1 MNKSVPYAAGALL
14 ALAAA
19 GWAGAQPEPVRV
31 GTPVAW
37 GVSTAYQGVPTDQ
50 RFLQVA
56 TGWAHTVALLPD
68 GSIAVYG
75 IDSHAGGQNHSEK
88 PAGHDFVAIA
98 AGQFHSLA
106 IRADGTA
113 IAWGGGDIW
122 GSKGQT
128 EIPLDERVSPP
139 RPYTFKQVD
148 GGELFSV
155 GVTTSGEIVGWG
167 GDYCPW
173 DPTDVPVAPP
183 GVEYLAVS
191 TSGHHVLALR
201 SDGVL
206 DGWGID
212 VRQPPVGCA
221 GYQRNQSTYP
231 FEAPV
236 VKFSAGHA
244 FSFTLDDEGRLRAW
258 GLVSEGPPP
267 IDKFG
272 EVVRAPVGERFAAVF
287 GGYYHA
293 TAIRPNGRM
302 VAWGKNNFGQA
313 SPPQDVVVGDL
324 SSKYDHGVALR
335 GCYADFDGNQTLD
348 FFDFL
353 AFVNAFAA
361 DDSAVDCDDDG
372 TLSFFDLLCFQEA
385 FSVGCEW

>member
-1 MNKSVPYAAGALL
+1 MLRNAPYL
-14 ALAAA
+14 ASAMATLAAA
-19 GWAGAQPEPVRV
+19 GWAHAQPEPVRV

-37 GVSTAYQGVPTDQ
+37 GVSTAYQGMPTDQ

-56 TGWAHTVALLPD
+56 TGWDHTVLLLPD
-68 GSIAVYG
+68 GAIAVYG
-75 IDSHAGGQNHSEK
+75 MDSHAGGQNHSEK
-88 PAGHDFVAIA
+88 PDGNDFVAVA

-113 IAWGGGDIW
+113 VSWGGGDIW

-128 EIPLDERVSPP
+128 EIPLDQSVVPP
-139 RPYTFKQVD
+139 RPYEFKQVD

-155 GVTTSGEIVGWG
+155 GLTTSGELVAWG

-183 GVEYLAVS
+183 GEQYVAIS

-212 VRQPPVGCA
+212 VNPPPTGCS
-221 GYQRNQSTYP
+221 GYQRNQSSYP
-231 FEAPV
+231 YTAPV

-244 FSFTLDDEGRLRAW
+244 FSFALDDDSLLRAW
-258 GLVSEGPPP
+258 GLVTEGPPP
-267 IDKFG
+267 KDKFG
-272 EVVRAPVGERFAAVF
+272 EVVNAPAGERFAAVF
-287 GGYYHA
+287 GGYYHG
-293 TAIRPNGRM
+293 TAIKPNGRM
-302 VAWGKNNFGQA
+302 VAWGKDNFGQA
-313 SPPQDVVVGDL
+313 SPPQDVAVSDL

-335 GCYADFDGNQTLD
+335 ACYADFDGSQTLD

-353 AFVNAFAA
+353 AFSNAFAA
-361 DDSAVDCDDDG
+361 DDPSVDCDDDG
-372 TLSFFDLLCFQEA
+372 RFSFFDFLCFQDA
-385 FSVGCEW
+385 FSAGCEW